1 MHCSPFVSAFAP
13 LRLASIRRWRCR
25 PATALLACLLILVS
39 VMPGF
44 AQSPPSVQAP
54 PKIDRTWTPPE
65 VGALPDDKFGQAV
78 RRGRDIFTATYAHI
92 GPDVA
97 DPAKRYAGNSL
108 ACANCHLQAGTKKFG
123 LPVYGLMG
131 DFPAYS
137 ARLGTEISLDERL
150 NSCMTRSMNGRALPE
165 NSVEMQALAAY
176 IKFLST
182 GLPAGEKLSGYG
194 TGNMPWLDRA
204 ADPERGK
211 AVYARA
217 CLYCHGGNGAGIPRS
232 GAVTDLGYLVPPLWG
247 SGSFNDGAGMNRL
260 ITIANFVH
268 YNMPHGADYLNPQ
281 LTVEEAWDVAA
292 YVVSQPRPQKAGL
305 ENDFPDRLLKP
316 VDTPYGPYAD
326 GFSEQQHKYGPFGPI
341 KAAIEKLKAEKVGDK
356 KP

>member
-1 MHCSPFVSAFAP
+1 MHCVPFISAFP
-13 LRLASIRRWRCR
+13 PPRFVSIRRWRCG
-25 PATALLACLLILVS
+25 AAALVTCFLAVAS
-39 VMPGF
+39 PSPGF
-44 AQSPPSVQAP
+44 AQSAPAAQEP

-65 VGALPDDKFGQAV
+65 VGALPDDAFGQAV
-78 RRGRDIFTATYAHI
+78 RRGRDLFTATYAHI

-131 DFPAYS
+131 DFPEYS
-137 ARLGTEISLDERL
+137 ARRGGEISLDDRL
-150 NSCMTRSMNGRALPE
+150 NNCMTRSMNGRALPE
-165 NSVEMQALAAY
+165 NSVEMQALVAY

-182 GLPAGEKLSGYG
+182 GLPASGYG
-194 TGNMPWLDRA
+194 SGDMPWLDRA

-247 SGSFNDGAGMNRL
+247 LGSFNDGAGMNR
-260 ITIANFVH
+260 H
-268 YNMPHGADYLNPQ
+268 
-281 LTVEEAWDVAA
+281 DVSALRAA
-292 YVVSQPRPQKAGL
+292 RVSASSSSSP
-305 ENDFPDRLLKP
+305 
-316 VDTPYGPYAD
+316 
-326 GFSEQQHKYGPFGPI
+326 S
-341 KAAIEKLKAEKVGDK
+341 AIQ
-356 KP
+356 

>member
-1 MHCSPFVSAFAP
+1 MA
-13 LRLASIRRWRCR
+13 
-25 PATALLACLLILVS
+25 
-39 VMPGF
+39 PGF
-44 AQSPPSVQAP
+44 AQSAPSVQGP

-65 VGALPDDKFGQAV
+65 VGALPDDAFGQAV
-78 RRGRDIFTATYAHI
+78 RRGRDLFTATYAHI

-97 DPAKRYAGNSL
+97 DLAKRHAGNSL

-131 DFPAYS
+131 DFPEYS
-137 ARLGTEISLDERL
+137 ARRDTEISLDDRL

-165 NSVEMQALAAY
+165 NSVEMQALVAY

-182 GLPAGEKLSGYG
+182 GIPAGEKLSGYG
-194 TGNMPWLDRA
+194 SGDMPWLDRA

-247 SGSFNDGAGMNRL
+247 LGSFNDGAGMNRL

-268 YNMPHGADYLNPQ
+268 FNMPHGADYLNPQ

-292 YVVSQPRPQKAGL
+292 YVVSQPRPKKAGL

-326 GFSEQQHKYGPFGPI
+326 GISEQQHKYGPFGPI
-341 KAAIEKLKAEKVGDK
+341 QAAIEKLKAEKAGDK

>member
-1 MHCSPFVSAFAP
+1 MHCVPFISAFP
-13 LRLASIRRWRCR
+13 PPRFVSIRRWRCG
-25 PATALLACLLILVS
+25 AAALVTCFLAVAS
-39 VMPGF
+39 PSPGF
-44 AQSPPSVQAP
+44 AQSAPAAQEP

-65 VGALPDDKFGQAV
+65 VGALPDDAFGQAV
-78 RRGRDIFTATYAHI
+78 RRGRDLFTATYAHI

-131 DFPAYS
+131 DFPEYS
-137 ARLGTEISLDERL
+137 ARRGGEISLDDRL
-150 NSCMTRSMNGRALPE
+150 NNCMTRSMNGRALPE
-165 NSVEMQALAAY
+165 NSVEMQALVAY

-182 GLPAGEKLSGYG
+182 GLPASGYG
-194 TGNMPWLDRA
+194 SGDMPWLDRA

-247 SGSFNDGAGMNRL
+247 LGSFNDGAGMNRL

-268 YNMPHGADYLNPQ
+268 FNMPHGADYLNPQ
-281 LTVEEAWDVAA
+281 LSVEDAWDVGA
-292 YVVSQPRPQKAGL
+292 YVVSQPRPKKAGL

-316 VDTPYGPYAD
+316 VDAPYGPYAD

-341 KAAIEKLKAEKVGDK
+341 KAAVEKLKAEKAGDK

>member
-1 MHCSPFVSAFAP
+1 MHRARQISAPPP
-13 LRLASIRRWRCR
+13 LRFASIRRWRCGPPQAAAFAFLLTLSSVTLGIAQNA
-25 PATALLACLLILVS
+25 PA
-39 VMPGF
+39 
-44 AQSPPSVQAP
+44 QEP

-65 VGALPDDKFGQAV
+65 VGALPDDAFGQAV
-78 RRGRDIFTATYAHI
+78 RRGRDLFTATYAHI

-123 LPVYGLMG
+123 LPVYGLTG

-137 ARLGTEISLDERL
+137 ARRGAEASLDDRL
-150 NSCMTRSMNGRALPE
+150 NSCMTRSMNGRPLPE
-165 NSVEMQALAAY
+165 SSAEMQALVAY

-182 GLPAGEKLSGYG
+182 GLPADEKLSGYG
-194 TGNMPWLDRA
+194 SGNMPWLDRA

-211 AVYARA
+211 VVYVRA
-217 CLYCHGGNGAGIPRS
+217 CLYCHGGAGAGIPRS
-232 GAVTDLGYLVPPLWG
+232 GATTDLGYLVPPIWG
-247 SGSFNDGAGMNRL
+247 PGSFNEGAGMNRL

-281 LTVEEAWDVAA
+281 LSVEDAWDVAA
-292 YVVSQPRPQKAGL
+292 YVVSQARPKKAGL

-326 GFSEQQHKYGPFGPI
+326 SFSEQQHKYGPFGPI
-341 KAAIEKLKAEKVGDK
+341 KAAVEKLRVEKAADK

>member
-1 MHCSPFVSAFAP
+1 MHCVPFISAFP
-13 LRLASIRRWRCR
+13 PPRFVSIRRWRCG
-25 PATALLACLLILVS
+25 AAALVTCFLAVAS
-39 VMPGF
+39 PSPGF
-44 AQSPPSVQAP
+44 AQSAPAAQEP

-65 VGALPDDKFGQAV
+65 VGALPDDAFGQAV
-78 RRGRDIFTATYAHI
+78 RRGRDLFTATYAHI

-131 DFPAYS
+131 DFPEYS
-137 ARLGTEISLDERL
+137 ARRGGEISLDDRL
-150 NSCMTRSMNGRALPE
+150 NNCMTRSMNGRALPE
-165 NSVEMQALAAY
+165 NSVEMQALVAY

-182 GLPAGEKLSGYG
+182 GLPASGYG
-194 TGNMPWLDRA
+194 SGDMPWLDRA

-247 SGSFNDGAGMNRL
+247 LGSFNDGAGMNRL

-268 YNMPHGADYLNPQ
+268 FNMPHGADYLNPQ
-281 LTVEEAWDVAA
+281 LSVEDAWDVGA
-292 YVVSQPRPQKAGL
+292 YVVSQPRPKKAGL

-316 VDTPYGPYAD
+316 VDAPYGPYAD
-326 GFSEQQHKYGPFGPI
+326 GFSGQQHKYGPFGAI
-341 KAAIEKLKAEKVGDK
+341 KGFGGPDIAAMIWDKIEARR
-356 KP
+356 

>member
-1 MHCSPFVSAFAP
+1 MHCVPFISAFP
-13 LRLASIRRWRCR
+13 PPRFVSIRRWRCG
-25 PATALLACLLILVS
+25 AAALVTCFLAVAS
-39 VMPGF
+39 PSPGF
-44 AQSPPSVQAP
+44 AQSAPAQEP

-65 VGALPDDKFGQAV
+65 VGALPDDAFGQAV
-78 RRGRDIFTATYAHI
+78 RRGRDLFTATYAHI

-131 DFPAYS
+131 DFPEYS
-137 ARLGTEISLDERL
+137 ARRGGEISLDDRL
-150 NSCMTRSMNGRALPE
+150 NNCMTRSMNGRALPE
-165 NSVEMQALAAY
+165 NSVEMQALVAY

-194 TGNMPWLDRA
+194 SGGMPWLDRA

-247 SGSFNDGAGMNRL
+247 LGSFNDGAGMNRL

-268 YNMPHGADYLNPQ
+268 FNMPHGADYLNPQ
-281 LTVEEAWDVAA
+281 LSVEDAWDVGA
-292 YVVSQPRPQKAGL
+292 YVVSQPRPKKAGL

-316 VDTPYGPYAD
+316 VDAPYGPYAD
-326 GFSEQQHKYGPFGPI
+326 GFSGQQHKYGPFGPI
-341 KAAIEKLKAEKVGDK
+341 KAAVEKLKAEKAGDK